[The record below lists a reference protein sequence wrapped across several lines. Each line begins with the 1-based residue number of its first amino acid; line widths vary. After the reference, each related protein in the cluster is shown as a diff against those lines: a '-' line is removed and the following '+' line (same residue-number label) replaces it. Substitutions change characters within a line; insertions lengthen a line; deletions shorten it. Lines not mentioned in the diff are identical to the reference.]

1 MGMKE
6 LKDEISRIAKS
17 AWIPTAKFI
26 DILTEQKGHEIKLQK
41 IGEKAI
47 WVKLLYVDEK
57 EATFESSGTVQ
68 KLPIS
73 QINCFTTVEEWYCQ
87 KKH

>member
-1 MGMKE
+1 MYVKE
-6 LKDEISRIAKS
+6 FKDEISRIAKS
-17 AWIPTAKFI
+17 AWIPTTEFI
-26 DILTEQKGHEIKLQK
+26 DMLSKHKSHEIKLQK

-47 WVKLLYVDEK
+47 WVKLVDVNEK
-57 EATFESSGTVQ
+57 EAIFESSGTNQ

-73 QINCFTTVEEWYCQ
+73 MINCFTTVEDWYCQ